1 MPISLVSVLVLPV
14 PPRTVKVGSVLL
26 HVTILIVINQSKVSM
41 LLVQST
47 IRIRMSNVNVK
58 YQMWNGKCAM
68 SSIKYG
74 MSNVK

>member
-26 HVTILIVINQSKVSM
+26 HVTILIVIVSIKSIN
-41 LLVQST
+41 VASSVNDQDQDV
-47 IRIRMSNVNVK
+47 NVNVK

-68 SSIKYG
+68 SSIKCQ
-74 MSNVK
+74 MSNNH